1 MDDRGSGAPFIL
13 SSLGPPNKIIQRTKI
28 IHRTRSI
35 DLMHTSSPPAFVVV
49 LIIVATTAL
58 ASVVD
63 AFACRTASKKHH
75 PHVISRHT
83 TVLSNNVVLNNN
95 AIIEE
100 DEETRNNAVDK
111 RRELSEIAMATGE
124 TPERV
129 LELLAGRRHRLLSS
143 SSKMKVGRDEVAR
156 MVRHIDW
163 LLGSV
168 ISNVDEEMIND
179 IKLLT
184 PKPAVSMKAKGAS
197 APMIVSSVKS
207 VDADATL
214 LSNVEFATR
223 SDLHPATKR
232 ALIEMGLSRMTEI
245 QSKTFDAA
253 FSGSDVLGRARTGT
267 GKTIAFLLPAIERV
281 LRSKSGHVDGS
292 DVGVLV
298 ISPTRELATQ
308 IGVEATRLLTYHKGK
323 TVQVVFGG
331 TKSTRDVS
339 RLNKRIPTVLVATPG
354 RLKDLLKTASVGG
367 IKFSN
372 ILSRTPVVVLDE
384 TDCLLDMGFRRE
396 IQDILH
402 YVPRSDRRQMLLFS
416 ATIPKE
422 LKEIMKQTM
431 KPHYVEVDCIQDD
444 GGADGTNTQTHIHVK
459 QSHAVIPCVAQYVS
473 SVIGVVREAVKD
485 GDANNKIV
493 VFFPTARMVGFFAD
507 LFNNVVKLSVMEL
520 HSRKSQGYRDRVS
533 SEFREAK
540 SGILFTSDVS
550 ARGVDYP
557 GVSHVVQFGMPS
569 STEQYVHRLGR
580 TGRAGAAGK
589 GWLILGGPF
598 ETPFLGELKQFDVPI
613 NSALTDVLHHH
624 DKNEEL
630 MQVLKNKIGNSK
642 DHDLAKSG
650 EGAYQAFLG
659 YYLGQMKRLNMNK
672 KETLVE
678 IANEFS
684 TAMGFLRPPTLAK
697 NMVGKMGL
705 KGIPGISVE
714 GGAQPTL
721 KRR

>member
-1 MDDRGSGAPFIL
+1 MFAVVC
-13 SSLGPPNKIIQRTKI
+13 II
-28 IHRTRSI
+28 
-35 DLMHTSSPPAFVVV
+35 
-49 LIIVATTAL
+49 IIVATASL
-58 ASVVD
+58 ASVVA
-63 AFACRTASKKHH
+63 AFSCRTASKNHH
-75 PHVISRHT
+75 SHIISRRTT
-83 TVLSNNVVLNNN
+83 TVLHDVCITGLNDN
-95 AIIEE
+95 AIVEE
-100 DEETRNNAVDK
+100 DEETSRNAMDK

-124 TPERV
+124 TPQRV
-129 LELLAGRRHRLLSS
+129 LELLAGRRQRLLSS
-143 SSKMKVGRDEVAR
+143 SSKKVGRDEVAR
-156 MVRHIDW
+156 MVHHIDW

-168 ISNVDEEMIND
+168 TSNVGVEKKSSNG
-179 IKLLT
+179 IKLVT
-184 PKPAVSMKAKGAS
+184 PSSQPIAAMKTKGAS
-197 APMIVSSVKS
+197 SPTIVSSGKS
-207 VDADATL
+207 VDEDANL

-281 LRSKSGHVDGS
+281 LRSKSRHIDGS

-308 IGVEATRLLTYHKGK
+308 IGVEATRLLTYHKGT

-331 TKSTRDVS
+331 TKSTRDIS

-367 IKFSN
+367 IKFSK
-372 ILSRTPVVVLDE
+372 ILSRTSVVVLDE

-402 YVPRSDRRQMLLFS
+402 YVPRSDRRQTLLFS

-422 LKEIMKQTM
+422 LKEIMKETM
-431 KPHYVEVDCIQDD
+431 KPDYVEVDCIQDS
-444 GGADGTNTQTHIHVK
+444 GEGVDGTNTQTHIHVK
-459 QSHAVIPCVAQYVS
+459 QSHAIIPAVSQYVS
-473 SVIGVVREAVKD
+473 SVIRVVKEAVRD

-493 VFFPTARMVGFFAD
+493 VFFPTARMVGFFAE
-507 LFNNVVKLSVMEL
+507 LFNNVVSLSVMEL
-520 HSRKSQGYRDRVS
+520 HSRKSQGYRDRIS

-557 GVSHVVQFGMPS
+557 NVSHVVQFGMPS

-613 NSALTDVLHHH
+613 NSALTDVLHLDDD

-630 MQVLKNKIGNSK
+630 MRVLKNKVGNGK
-642 DHDLAKSG
+642 DQDLVKSG

-659 YYLGQMKRLNMNK
+659 FYLGQMKRLNMDK

-684 TAMGFLRPPTLAK
+684 TAMGFRRPPTLAK

-714 GGAQPTL
+714 GGVQTAL
-721 KRR
+721 KRRMTTEETKKPKPKQHRRLN

>member
-1 MDDRGSGAPFIL
+1 MRT
-13 SSLGPPNKIIQRTKI
+13 SSL
-28 IHRTRSI
+28 
-35 DLMHTSSPPAFVVV
+35 PAFVVV

-58 ASVVD
+58 TSVVD
-63 AFACRTASKKHH
+63 AFSYRTTSKKHH
-75 PHVISRHT
+75 PHIISRHT
-83 TVLSNNVVLNNN
+83 TVLSNDHVYITDLNDD
-95 AIIEE
+95 AIIEQ
-100 DEETRNNAVDK
+100 DETSWTAVDK

-124 TPERV
+124 TPQRV
-129 LELLAGRRHRLLSS
+129 LELLAGRRQRLLSS
-143 SSKMKVGRDEVAR
+143 FSKKKVGRAEEAR

-163 LLGSV
+163 LLGSA
-168 ISNVDEEMIND
+168 ISNVDVKQKSSND
-179 IKLLT
+179 VKLVMSSS
-184 PKPAVSMKAKGAS
+184 KPVATKKTSGTS
-197 APMIVSSVKS
+197 APMIVGSDKS
-207 VDADATL
+207 VDEDATL
-214 LSNVEFATR
+214 LSNIEFSTR
-223 SDLHPATKR
+223 SDLHPDTKR
-232 ALIEMGLSRMTEI
+232 GLIEMGLSRMTEI

-308 IGVEATRLLTYHKGK
+308 IGVEATRLLTYHKGT

-367 IKFSN
+367 IKFSK
-372 ILSRTPVVVLDE
+372 ILSRTSVVVLDE

-402 YVPRSDRRQMLLFS
+402 YVPRSDRRQTLLFS

-431 KPHYVEVDCIQDD
+431 KPDYVEVDCIQDNQDND
-444 GGADGTNTQTHIHVK
+444 GGAAGTNTQTHIHVK
-459 QSHAVIPCVAQYVS
+459 QSHAVILCVGQYVS
-473 SVIGVVREAVKD
+473 SVIRVVKEAVRD
-485 GDANNKIV
+485 GEANNKIV
-493 VFFPTARMVGFFAD
+493 VFFPTARMVGFFAE
-507 LFNNVVKLSVMEL
+507 LFNNVVNLSVMEL

-533 SEFREAK
+533 SKFREAK
-540 SGILFTSDVS
+540 AGILFTSDVS

-557 GVSHVVQFGMPS
+557 HVSHVIQFGMPS

-589 GWLILGGPF
+589 GWLILGGF
-598 ETPFLGELKQFDVPI
+598 ETPFLEELKQFDVPI
-613 NSALTDVLHHH
+613 NSALTDVLHL
-624 DKNEEL
+624 DDDDDESQEL
-630 MQVLKNKIGNSK
+630 MRILTNKVGNSK

-659 YYLGQMKRLNMNK
+659 FYLGQIKRLNIDE

-678 IANEFS
+678 IANKFS
-684 TAMGFLRPPTLAK
+684 TAMGFRRPPTLAK

-714 GGAQPTL
+714 GGAQLTL
-721 KRR
+721 KRRMTTEETKNPKPKQRRRFN

>member
-1 MDDRGSGAPFIL
+1 MR
-13 SSLGPPNKIIQRTKI
+13 
-28 IHRTRSI
+28 
-35 DLMHTSSPPAFVVV
+35 TSSPPAFVVV

-75 PHVISRHT
+75 PHIISRHT
-83 TVLSNNVVLNNN
+83 TILDVVCNTGLNNN

-100 DEETRNNAVDK
+100 DEETSKNAVDK

-163 LLGSV
+163 LLGSL
-168 ISNVDEEMIND
+168 ISNVDDEEKKSIND
-179 IKLLT
+179 IKLHT
-184 PKPAVSMKAKGAS
+184 PSKPATTMKTKGTS
-197 APMIVSSVKS
+197 APTFVSSGKS
-207 VDADATL
+207 VDEDASL
-214 LSNVEFATR
+214 LSNIEFATR
-223 SDLHPATKR
+223 SDLHPDTKR

-308 IGVEATRLLTYHKGK
+308 IGVEATRLLTYHKGT

-354 RLKDLLKTASVGG
+354 RLKDLLKTASIGG

-431 KPHYVEVDCIQDD
+431 KPHYVEVDCIQDND

-473 SVIGVVREAVKD
+473 SVIRVVREAVKD

-507 LFNNVVKLSVMEL
+507 LFNNVVQLSVMEL

-613 NSALTDVLHHH
+613 NSALTDVLHLDDD

-678 IANEFS
+678 IVNEFS

-714 GGAQPTL
+714 GGAQTL
-721 KRR
+721 KRRYDGRN